1 MTEKRN
7 GRGEMIDMR
16 IHGLSS
22 TFWVVTKPSRVSEL
36 GDICFACTF
45 RQLMTQTRGGL
56 HEQDIVGVYADEA
69 EARRMAMELLGKNI
83 IRTTDSIIVEVL
95 VNVLMS
101 PIKRNM
107 TARVLAKAAVE
118 AVGNAVYHAEEKG
131 LRHRLAHQVVM
142 GVGEVRLQSRLT
154 LFG

>member
-1 MTEKRN
+1 MN
-7 GRGEMIDMR
+7 EMK
-16 IHGLSS
+16 IHGLSN
-22 TFWVVTKPSRVSEL
+22 TFWIVTRPNRVSEI

-83 IRTTDSIIVEVL
+83 IRTSDSIIVEVL
-95 VNVLMS
+95 VNILMT

-107 TARVLAKAAVE
+107 TARVLAKAALE
-118 AVGNAVYHAEEKG
+118 AVGNAVHHAEEQG
-131 LRHRLAHQVVM
+131 FSHRLRDQVSM
-142 GVGEVRLQSRLT
+142 GMGEIAVQDHLV